1 MSVLLISH
9 PACRNHFAGEGH
21 PESAARLDAI
31 SDQLIASG
39 LEGFLQHLEAPLVN
53 RQQLLRVH
61 TRSYLDALDSA
72 LPEDGVRR
80 LDEDTAISPGSL
92 EAARRA
98 AGAVVKAVD
107 AVMEGPSRRAFCLV
121 RPPGHHAEPARAM
134 GFCLYNNIAIG
145 AAHAL
150 AVHGI
155 SRVAIADFDV
165 HHGNGTEAAFRK
177 EPRVLLCSTFESP
190 WYPYSGTDTQSDH
203 IVNVPLPAG
212 TDGLGYRSAF
222 KKRVLPALE
231 KFAPELLLVSAGF
244 DAHREDPLANLALLE
259 DDFDW
264 ITRQLL
270 DVAERFCKGRLVS
283 ALEGGYALGALGR
296 SVAAHI
302 KALIEYEPPLAS
314 RD

>member
-9 PACRNHFAGEGH
+9 PACRDHFAGEGH

-39 LEGFLQHLEAPLVN
+39 LEGFLLHVEAPSVT
-53 RQQLLRVH
+53 REQLLRVH
-61 TRSYLDALDSA
+61 TRNYLDALDNA
-72 LPEDGVRR
+72 LPENGVRR
-80 LDEDTAISPGSL
+80 LDEDTVISSGSL
-92 EAARRA
+92 EAAHRA
-98 AGAVVKAVD
+98 AGAVVKSVD
-107 AVMEGPSRRAFCLV
+107 AVMAGPESRAFCLV

-134 GFCLYNNIAIG
+134 GFCLYNNIAVG

-150 AVHGI
+150 AVHRI
-155 SRVAIADFDV
+155 ARVAIVDFDV
-165 HHGNGTEAAFRK
+165 HHGNGTEAAFRN

-190 WYPYSGTDTQSDH
+190 WYPYSGTDTHSDH

-212 TDGLGYRSAF
+212 TDGSGYQRAF
-222 KKRVLPALE
+222 KNLILPALE

-270 DVAERFCKGRLVS
+270 DVAERFCNGRLVS
-283 ALEGGYALGALGR
+283 VLEGGYALDALGR

-302 KALIEYEPPLAS
+302 KALIEYQPRLAP